1 MRRTGRLSISL
12 ATFAVLASSASTA
25 QAQIFVG
32 AGSTPAGDY
41 LRGLGIADWGMGQYN
56 LSTAQANSIN
66 LDTGIRWNEYLAAVA
81 KQQTR
86 EYVARIVADATKR
99 KEFYKQNRDR
109 LLNSPEARDVTN
121 ADALNGVL
129 EELQN
134 ANLGDSTYRSDR
146 VRVILPVDV
155 IRHIPFRL
163 GDKGEQFS
171 MDRLSLKG
179 SGKWTVAL
187 QDPRF
192 DHVKRQYALA
202 LDKALGQA
210 IDGKM
215 EIPAIE
221 EVDAR
226 ADDLYRK
233 LDEVVGPSNDRLYIE
248 GRERLNELKATVRT
262 LKTTKVEAAIGE
274 IDKYSG
280 TTVND
285 LKKFMLSHGLRFA
298 AAKTPGEKARYPEIY
313 AYLKEQLEK
322 VKTPDANIK

>member
-1 MRRTGRLSISL
+1 MRMVYRISWATIVML
-12 ATFAVLASSASTA
+12 ALFAGAARA
-25 QAQIFVG
+25 QYIG

-81 KQQTR
+81 QQQTR

-146 VRVILPVDV
+146 IKVILPVDV

-163 GDKGEQFS
+163 GEKGEQFS

-179 SGKWTVAL
+179 RGKWPVAL
-187 QDPRF
+187 QGHQF
-192 DHVKRQYALA
+192 DYVKKRYALA
-202 LDKALGQA
+202 LDKVLGQA

-215 EIPAIE
+215 ELQAINE
-221 EVDAR
+221 FDAT
-226 ADDLYRK
+226 ADDLYRR
-233 LDEVVGPSNDRLYIE
+233 LDEVVGPSNDRKYLE
-248 GRERLNELKATVRT
+248 ARERINELKLTVRT
-262 LKTTKVEAAIGE
+262 LTTTKVEVAIGE
-274 IDKYSG
+274 IDRYSG

-285 LKKFMLSHGLRFA
+285 LKMFMMSHDLRFA

-313 AYLKEQLEK
+313 AYLKEQLDK
-322 VKTPDANIK
+322 VKIPDGAIK